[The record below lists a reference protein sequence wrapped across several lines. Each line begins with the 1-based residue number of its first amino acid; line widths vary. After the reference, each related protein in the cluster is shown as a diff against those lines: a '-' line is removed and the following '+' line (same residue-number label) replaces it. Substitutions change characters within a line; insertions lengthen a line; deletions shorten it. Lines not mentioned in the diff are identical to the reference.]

1 MAGTSRAMGEG
12 AALSDAVSVKDV
24 VREDLTKSV

>member
-1 MAGTSRAMGEG
+1 MGEG

-24 VREDLTKSV
+24 VRGDLTKGV